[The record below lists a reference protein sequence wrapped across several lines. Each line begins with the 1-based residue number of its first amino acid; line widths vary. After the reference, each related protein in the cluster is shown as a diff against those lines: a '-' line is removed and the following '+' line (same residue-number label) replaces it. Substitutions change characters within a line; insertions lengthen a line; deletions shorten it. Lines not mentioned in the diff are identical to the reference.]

1 MTIDIIRRDTL
12 AARHQVGTPLSR
24 LMDTYA
30 AYLDGEPILQGVIVP
45 DKARPHGRSQLS
57 PATPAHPSRPHNP
70 ERQRPR
76 SPAPG
81 TCPPRRPP

>member
-30 AYLDGEPILQGVIVP
+30 AYLDGEPVLHGVII
-45 DKARPHGRSQLS
+45 
-57 PATPAHPSRPHNP
+57 
-70 ERQRPR
+70 PR
-76 SPAPG
+76 WPG
-81 TCPPRRPP
+81 PVAAANCPPRP